1 MGELV
6 GYYGEDVLSQKLAE
20 GTITRVQFLTHA
32 SEESEND
39 FKNFCFENN
48 LEVNEESA
56 IAYMNNVVLVEDLN
70 EQD

>member
-1 MGELV
+1 MEELV

-48 LEVNEESA
+48 LEINEENA

>member
-1 MGELV
+1 MEELV

-48 LEVNEESA
+48 LEVNAESA

>member
-1 MGELV
+1 MEELV

-48 LEVNEESA
+48 LEVNEENA

>member
-1 MGELV
+1 MEELV
-6 GYYGEDVLSQKLAE
+6 GYYGEDVLSQKLVE

-48 LEVNEESA
+48 WEVNEEGA

>member
-1 MGELV
+1 MEELV
-6 GYYGEDVLSQKLAE
+6 GYYSEDVLSQKLAE
-20 GTITRVQFLTHA
+20 GAITRVQYLTHV

-56 IAYMNNVVLVEDLN
+56 IAYMNNIVLVEDEN
-70 EQD
+70 E

>member
-1 MGELV
+1 MEELV

-48 LEVNEESA
+48 GTA
-56 IAYMNNVVLVEDLN
+56 A
-70 EQD
+70 QG

>member
-1 MGELV
+1 MEELV

-39 FKNFCFENN
+39 FKTFCFENN
-48 LEVNEESA
+48 LEVSEESA
-56 IAYMNNVVLVEDLN
+56 IAYTNNVVLVEDLN

>member
-1 MGELV
+1 MEELV

-48 LEVNEESA
+48 LEINEENA
-56 IAYMNNVVLVEDLN
+56 IAYMNNVVLVEDFN